1 MKHKNTQKLTLAA
14 MTAAA
19 YAALSLL
26 GAVFGL
32 TFGPIQVRFSEALCL
47 LPFLFPETAWGLG
60 VGCLIANLFSPYGA
74 LDIVV
79 GSLSTLIAALLTAR
93 CRSPWTAA
101 LPPVVCN
108 MVLVPKI
115 VMDYFRHQQHPA
127 TAGQEAVG
135 LRQHLQIHRLQQ
147 VVFQQPGQG
156 DVLQRLLVAVLIV
169 DNREASALVHGF
181 TPPFYIEYHCS
192 AAPSTPETCS
202 PPLCLLNFLRSH
214 LIYIQNT

>member
-108 MVLVPKI
+108 MVLVGA
-115 VMDYFRHQQHPA
+115 VLAYE
-127 TAGQEAVG
+127 TAGTSAAFWPAYGLNALTVGLGEAIACLVLGVLLVKQLPKFPISGTGLRHDFSFCNKINAGARRMPGPGIYYEPSLHGLSGGAVG
-135 LRQHLQIHRLQQ
+135 
-147 VVFQQPGQG
+147 
-156 DVLQRLLVAVLIV
+156 
-169 DNREASALVHGF
+169 
-181 TPPFYIEYHCS
+181 
-192 AAPSTPETCS
+192 
-202 PPLCLLNFLRSH
+202 
-214 LIYIQNT
+214 

>member
-108 MVLVPKI
+108 MVLVGA
-115 VMDYFRHQQHPA
+115 VLAYE
-127 TAGQEAVG
+127 TAG
-135 LRQHLQIHRLQQ
+135 
-147 VVFQQPGQG
+147 
-156 DVLQRLLVAVLIV
+156 
-169 DNREASALVHGF
+169 
-181 TPPFYIEYHCS
+181 TS
-192 AAPSTPETCS
+192 AAFWPAYGPQRPDRGPGGGRRLPGAGGAAGEAAAENSLFPEPACVMIS
-202 PPLCLLNFLRSH
+202 ASV
-214 LIYIQNT
+214 IK

>member
-108 MVLVPKI
+108 MVLVGAVLAYETAGTSAAFWPAYGLNALTVGLGEAIACLVLGVLLVKQLPKI
-115 VMDYFRHQQHPA
+115 PYFRNRSLRHDFSFCNKINAGTRHPP
-127 TAGQEAVG
+127 GPSIYYEPSLHGLSGGAVG
-135 LRQHLQIHRLQQ
+135 
-147 VVFQQPGQG
+147 
-156 DVLQRLLVAVLIV
+156 
-169 DNREASALVHGF
+169 
-181 TPPFYIEYHCS
+181 
-192 AAPSTPETCS
+192 
-202 PPLCLLNFLRSH
+202 
-214 LIYIQNT
+214 

>member
-60 VGCLIANLFSPYGA
+60 VGCLIANL
-74 LDIVV
+74 
-79 GSLSTLIAALLTAR
+79 LTAR

-108 MVLVPKI
+108 MVLVGAVLAYETAGTSAAFWPAYGLNALTVGLGEAIACLVLGVLLVKQLPKI
-115 VMDYFRHQQHPA
+115 PYFRN
-127 TAGQEAVG
+127 
-135 LRQHLQIHRLQQ
+135 RL
-147 VVFQQPGQG
+147 
-156 DVLQRLLVAVLIV
+156 
-169 DNREASALVHGF
+169 AS
-181 TPPFYIEYHCS
+181 
-192 AAPSTPETCS
+192 
-202 PPLCLLNFLRSH
+202 
-214 LIYIQNT
+214 

>member
-1 MKHKNTQKLTLAA
+1 MVGGEDRF
-14 MTAAA
+14 
-19 YAALSLL
+19 LL
-26 GAVFGL
+26 PCIPGGL
-32 TFGPIQVRFSEALCL
+32 ERRLHQGRTNAPAPVCL
-47 LPFLFPETAWGLG
+47 LHTELEQL
-60 VGCLIANLFSPYGA
+60 A
-74 LDIVV
+74 L
-79 GSLSTLIAALLTAR
+79 
-93 CRSPWTAA
+93 A
-101 LPPVVCN
+101 LPLKLQHDHAHNLLP
-108 MVLVPKI
+108 PAG
-115 VMDYFRHQQHPA
+115 QQHPA